1 MKKKFWIVLLSVLL
15 VVALSVTAI
24 AVILPGDVDGD
35 GRITAFDAQM
45 IAEYAVGKR
54 TLTDEQKEAA
64 GDASVDDIID
74 VVLSEQGDPIAE
86 VTNGGVVTEVTSVN
100 GLQNSVAADGKT
112 VIKLLTDIEHDTVI
126 KLPYSCTLDLNGHT
140 IRTNPR
146 TNSGIEIAK
155 AGSANKTTTI
165 KNGKLVSYFIA
176 VKVTKGAIKLDNMT
190 VEALYGPSVGLYDN
204 TAYEGGNAITNSTL
218 ISPDSC
224 VEFMKADT
232 DYSAV
237 VTTISGSDLI
247 ANSQSATSN
256 VIFARNGA
264 NCKFG
269 NMVFGDN
276 VNMYSYTADPALGA
290 LENTFFNGEV
300 VAKESSDAS
309 VTVDGTTY
317 SGMNLWTTE
326 PTNEPI
332 KILMVGN
339 SFCLSFTEELYKL
352 AEEAGKELYICNLYY
367 GGCSIERHWK
377 SLTGEWNTVYDGFY
391 TTDALGRAKHGTIL
405 NAKDAIHYKDWDIIS
420 LQQHFDVQRTAS
432 LDVAKASV
440 TPYAENMYNYMRE
453 NFPDAE
459 LYWHQTWAYEV
470 GYRYPNNR
478 DDDPNNDIEG
488 VDVPDVT
495 VQNQQRDIIIAT
507 SNWVAEEN
515 NVDQIPCGS
524 AWAIARA
531 NSNITEDPCKSDY
544 CHDGTTEGGQY
555 LNACTWFETLFGIS
569 CVGSDVISFSD
580 YSLDAD
586 LAAELQQAA
595 HEAVADMYGEDYAK

>member
-1 MKKKFWIVLLSVLL
+1 MKKKVWIILLAVVLTLALA
-15 VVALSVTAI
+15 VA
-24 AVILPGDVDGD
+24 AVAAILPGDVDGD

-45 IAEYAVGKR
+45 IAESKAGKR
-54 TLTDEQKEAA
+54 ELTAEEEERA
-64 GDASVDDIID
+64 GEFSVADIINT
-74 VVLSEQGDPIAE
+74 VLSVTGDPIAE
-86 VTNGGVVTEVTSVN
+86 VTNGDVVTEVTTVN
-100 GLQNSVAADGKT
+100 GLQNSVAADGNT
-112 VIKLLTDIEHDTVI
+112 VIKLVTDIDHDTLI

-140 IRTNPR
+140 IRTNPK
-146 TNSGIEIAK
+146 TNSGIEIAN
-155 AGSANKTTTI
+155 AGSANQTTTI

-190 VEALYGPSVGLYDN
+190 VEALYGPCVGLYDN
-204 TAYEGGNAITNSTL
+204 TAYEGGNAIINSTL

-232 DYSAV
+232 DYTATS
-237 VTTISGSDLI
+237 TTISNSNLI
-247 ANSQSATSN
+247 ANSQSASSN

-264 NCKFG
+264 NCLFG

-290 LENTFFNGEV
+290 MENTFFNGEV

-309 VTVDGTTY
+309 VTVGDVTY

-377 SLTGEWNTVYDGFY
+377 SLTGEWNTVYNGFY

-405 NAKDAIHYKDWDIIS
+405 NAYDAIHYKDWDIIS
-420 LQQHFDVQRTAS
+420 LQQHFDIARTETDEKALAS
-432 LDVAKASV
+432 C
-440 TPYAENMYNYMRE
+440 TPYAANMYDYMRQ
-453 NFPDAE
+453 NFPNAE

-470 GYRYPNNR
+470 GYVSSVASALPC
-478 DDDPNNDIEG
+478 
-488 VDVPDVT
+488 PDVAT
-495 VQNQQRDIIIAT
+495 QNRQRDAIYAA
-507 SNWVAEEN
+507 SQALSESC
-515 NVDQIPCGS
+515 NVDLIPCGK
-524 AWAIARA
+524 AWEIARA
-531 NSNITEDPCKSDY
+531 NPNVVEDPCKDDK
-544 CHDGTTEGGQY
+544 CHDGTVEGGQY
-555 LNACTWFETLFGIS
+555 INACTWFETLFGIS
-569 CVGSDVISFSD
+569 CVGSEVTSFSD
-580 YSLDAD
+580 YSLDAA

-595 HEAVADMYGEDYAK
+595 HEAVAEMYGDDYAK